1 MKKAIK
7 YTVFKTRWGYFGLA
21 GTDKGLLRSHLP
33 ASRYGQV
40 RCRLLAGLPLS
51 RFQKD
56 FFKLIQQQ
64 IAVYFEGSFV
74 SFSKNIPLELDGFSD
89 FVRLVLTA
97 CRDITFGQT
106 TSYGELA
113 KKLGRPAI
121 SRAVGGALAKNP
133 LPLIIPCHRVVCRD
147 GKIGGFSTPGGK
159 TIKKR
164 MLELEQKALSSKF
177 SKIFC

>member
-21 GTDKGLLRSHLP
+21 GTEKGLLRSHLP

-40 RCRLLAGLPLS
+40 RCRLLAGLSDS

-56 FFKLIQQQ
+56 FFKPVQQQ
-64 IAVYFEGSFV
+64 IVFYFEGGSV
-74 SFSKNIPLELDGFSD
+74 DFSKNIPLELDVFSN

-97 CRDITFGQT
+97 CRGIRFGQT
-106 TSYGELA
+106 SSYGELA
-113 KKLGRPAI
+113 KKLGRPTI

-133 LPLIIPCHRVVCRD
+133 LPLIIPCHRVICGD
-147 GKIGGFSTPGGK
+147 GKIGGFSAPGGK
-159 TIKKR
+159 DLKAR
-164 MLELEQKALSSKF
+164 LLRQEQTSLASHKSR
-177 SKIFC
+177 